1 MVLEK
6 SLQRP
11 LDSKKIKP
19 VNPKGNQPWR
29 FIGRT
34 DAEAE
39 APIFWP
45 PDAKCQLIWKDPDA
59 GKDWRQEK
67 GMAENVMVRWH
78 HQLTG
83 HEFEQTLGDSGG
95 QGSLHAAVHG
105 VTKSRIRLNDWRTT
119 IKQLIYSG
127 DQFAMYWNISVL
139 HALTVWRRKW
149 QPTPVFLPGE
159 SQGRGSLMGCRLW
172 GRTES
177 DTTEVT
183 WHSISTVL
191 KEKKKKNYSSMM
203 LLFSKLTFLK
213 LELHPGTLATG
224 LTWRLLPSGDW
235 S

>member
-1 MVLEK
+1 MLK
-6 SLQRP
+6 LQYLGHLMQRS
-11 LDSKKIKP
+11 DS
-19 VNPKGNQPWR
+19 
-29 FIGRT
+29 
-34 DAEAE
+34 
-39 APIFWP
+39 
-45 PDAKCQLIWKDPDA
+45 
-59 GKDWRQEK
+59 GKDWGQEK
-67 GMAENVMVRWH
+67 GTTEDEVAEWH
-78 HQLTG
+78 HRLNA
-83 HEFEQTLGDSGG
+83 HECEQALGDGEG

-159 SQGRGSLMGCRLW
+159 SQGRGSLMGCPLW

-213 LELHPGTLATG
+213 LGLHPGTLATG
-224 LTWRLLPSGDW
+224 LTWRILPSGGQF
-235 S
+235 